1 MANYTKYA
9 NGDPIVRSGGSNAA
23 GMPAVT
29 VFENTFDSKRRN
41 LPADDTADLIE
52 LPAGS
57 RVMHVA
63 TKVVEGQS
71 GATVNVGDTSDID
84 AYVAGASVATTG
96 TRAEA
101 GGTSAGGK
109 FYATGGT
116 IRVGTPTGAD
126 TLETAVVKVVVTV
139 SAMG

>member
-1 MANYTKYA
+1 MANYTTYT
-9 NGDPIVRSGGSNAA
+9 NGAPIVRSGGSNAA
-23 GMPAVT
+23 GFPAVT
-29 VFENTFDSKRRN
+29 VFTNTFDAKHRN
-41 LPADDTADLIE
+41 LVADDTADLIE

-63 TKVVEGQS
+63 TKVVDGQT
-71 GATVNVGDTSDID
+71 GATINVGDSSDVE
-84 AYVAGASVATTG
+84 AYVAGGSAATTG

-101 GGTSAGGK
+101 GGDSATGK

-116 IRVGTPTGAD
+116 VRIGVPTGGD
-126 TLETAVVKVVVTV
+126 TLETAVVQVVATV